1 MISRWS
7 SPIPEIR
14 VCPVSASDDTLKV
27 GSSSASRP
35 SDRLS
40 LSSSALVFGSIA
52 TEITGSGKS
61 IASSTIG
68 RFASHSVSPVRA
80 NLRPTTAA
88 MSPAP
93 TLSISSRLFACIR
106 RRRPTRSFFCWVEL

>member
-14 VCPVSASDDTLKV
+14 VCPVSASTATRNV

-35 SDRLS
+35 MDRLS
-40 LSSSALVFGSIA
+40 FSSSALVFGSIA

-68 RFASHSVSPVRA
+68 RSASQSVSPVRA

-106 RRRPTRSFFCWVEL
+106 RSRPTRSFFCCVEL